1 MSKTIESLPNQ
12 LALSHTHL
20 MTKDTQAE
28 DAQARL
34 DQLRHEAGG
43 ALSGREVR
51 KRHGLD
57 PNDTSDDPPLDWSA
71 TPLNITLQILAVA
84 LFIAV
89 MWFIITSFFGG
100 FSEVLSR

>member
-1 MSKTIESLPNQ
+1 MK
-12 LALSHTHL
+12 
-20 MTKDTQAE
+20 KDTQAE

-43 ALSGREVR
+43 ALTGREVR

-57 PNDTSDDPPLDWSA
+57 PGDASDDPPLDWSA

-84 LFIAV
+84 LFLAV
-89 MWFIITSFFGG
+89 VWFIVSSFFGG